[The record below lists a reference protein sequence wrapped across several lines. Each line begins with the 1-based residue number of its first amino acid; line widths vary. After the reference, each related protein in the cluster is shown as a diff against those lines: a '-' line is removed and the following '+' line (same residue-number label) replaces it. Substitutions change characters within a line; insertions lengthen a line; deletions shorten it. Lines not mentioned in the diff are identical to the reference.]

1 MKNFKLSML
10 AMLSVIAMTFTSCLG
25 DGDNTQYVTGTGSVS
40 TSSSI
45 VLDNGLTLKTN
56 ALNLSMG
63 DRVYIYASVP
73 GEEYEAAIAKLQE
86 GKTASVNL
94 ENIYQAGACVDGE
107 FDDPDNFDDHLATMT
122 ASEIESLSWLSFGSF
137 GNGYMNFSIK
147 GEWYTQTVDKTE
159 KTIEPKISLLQ
170 KNFDASAKKLELV
183 LVYNNRKAECVDTEG
198 KLKDGYKLITG
209 YEIPVSVDVN
219 DLYSEMTYGGNLKD
233 EDKIEL
239 SVKYVTGE
247 DRELC
252 GDSDKLTGTFYGTNY
267 CTVSMFKRYYY

>member
-56 ALNLSMG
+56 ALNLTMY

-73 GEEYEAAIAKLQE
+73 GDEYEAAIAKLQNND
-86 GKTASVNL
+86 KTASVNL
-94 ENIYQAGACVDGE
+94 ENIYQAGVCTKGE
-107 FDDPDNFDDHLATMT
+107 YEKPDNYADYLAAMT
-122 ASEIESLSWLSFGSF
+122 TSEVESLSWLSFGSF

-147 GEWYTQTVDKTE
+147 AEWYTKTVDKTE
-159 KTIEPKISLLQ
+159 SPVTIDVELLQ
-170 KNFDASAKKLELV
+170 KTFDASAKKLELV
-183 LVYNNRKAECVDTEG
+183 LVYNNHKAECVDTEG

-209 YEIPVSVDVN
+209 YEIPVSVDVE
-219 DLYSEMTYGGNLKD
+219 DIYYEMQGAGLRD

-239 SVKYVTGE
+239 SVLYVTGE

-252 GDSDKLTGTFYGTNY
+252 SDSDKLTGTFYGTNY
-267 CTVSMFKRYYY
+267 CTVSMFKNYY